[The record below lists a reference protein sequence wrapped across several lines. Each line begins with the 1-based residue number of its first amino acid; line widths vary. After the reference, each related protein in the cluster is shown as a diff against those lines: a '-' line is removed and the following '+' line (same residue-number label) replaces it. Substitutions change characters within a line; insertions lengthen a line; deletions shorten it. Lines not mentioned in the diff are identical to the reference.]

1 MEVDIM
7 ILNVLD
13 YADKKSGELKSRMSF
28 IFADKEYFQD
38 TEKYLG
44 YGEVSLFYNH
54 SIRDRIPKTA
64 IGKCIKAKIQTRGSY
79 RNPMKS
85 YSNIESITVD
95 GKSIDLL

>member
-13 YADKKSGELKSRMSF
+13 YTDKKTGELKSRMSF

-38 TEKYLG
+38 TEKFLG
-44 YGEVSLFYNH
+44 FGEVSLFYNK
-54 SIRDRIPKTA
+54 SIRNKIPKSA
-64 IGKCIKAKIQTRGSY
+64 IGKSLKAKIQTRGSF

-85 YSNIESITVD
+85 YSNIESIVVD